1 LEFSAASDP
10 GRVRTHNEDSF
21 ALVPFSSGV
30 LLAVA
35 DGVSGSQA
43 GEVASAIAT
52 RTFRECLEPHQRETP
67 ESGPLRDALQA
78 ANERI
83 LTARQESAR
92 QAGMG
97 TTMTCAWLSEQRL
110 AFAHVGDSRLYLLRR
125 GELNCV
131 THDHSVA
138 QELMRQGT
146 IPPSEAERH
155 PQKHVLTRWLGLEP
169 FACDEGTLELEPGDV
184 ILLCTDG
191 LVSALTE
198 AEVAREMRD
207 GFAGV
212 ALRLVEAANRAG
224 GPDNI
229 TVVAARTAP
238 SDERG
243 EQQ

>member
-1 LEFSAASDP
+1 MEFSAASDP
-10 GRVRTHNEDSF
+10 GRVRTRNEDSF
-21 ALVPFSSGV
+21 ALVPYSSGV

-35 DGVSGSQA
+35 DGVGGSQA
-43 GEVASAIAT
+43 GEVASALAT
-52 RTFRECLEPHQRETP
+52 RTFRESLSSHQRETP
-67 ESGPLRDALQA
+67 EPGPLREALA
-78 ANERI
+78 LANERI
-83 LTARQESAR
+83 LRARQESAR

-97 TTMTCAWLSEQRL
+97 TTMTCAWLSEERL
-110 AFAHVGDSRLYLLRR
+110 AFGHVGDSRLYLMRR
-125 GELNCV
+125 GELTCI

-138 QELMRQGT
+138 QELVRQGS

-155 PQKHVLTRWLGLEP
+155 PQRHVLTRWLGFEP
-169 FACDEGTLELEPGDV
+169 FACDEGTLDLEPGDV
-184 ILLCTDG
+184 VLLCTDG

-198 AEVAREMRD
+198 NEIAREMQD

-238 SDERG
+238 LDERG
-243 EQQ
+243 DGQ

>member
-1 LEFSAASDP
+1 MEFSAASDP
-10 GRVRTHNEDSF
+10 GRVRTRNEDSF
-21 ALVPFSSGV
+21 ALLPFSTGV

-35 DGVSGSQA
+35 DGVGGSQA

-52 RTFRECLEPHQRETP
+52 RTFRETMTPHQRETP
-67 ESGPLRDALQA
+67 EPMPLHQALEL

-83 LTARQESAR
+83 LQARQESSR

-97 TTMTCAWLSEQRL
+97 TTMTCAWLSEDRL
-110 AFAHVGDSRLYLLRR
+110 AYAHVGDSRLYLLRG

-138 QELMRQGT
+138 QELVRQGS
-146 IPPSEAERH
+146 IPPADAERH
-155 PQKHVLTRWLGLEP
+155 PQRHVLTRWLGFEP
-169 FACDEGTLELEPGDV
+169 FACDEGTLDLEPGDV
-184 ILLCTDG
+184 VLLCTDG
-191 LVSALTE
+191 LVSAL
-198 AEVAREMRD
+198 AEGEIARELQD

-229 TVVAARTAP
+229 TVVAARTAQAGG
-238 SDERG
+238 S

>member
-1 LEFSAASDP
+1 MEFSAASDS
-10 GRVRTHNEDSF
+10 GKVRTHNEDSF
-21 ALVPFSSGV
+21 ALVPFSTGV

-35 DGVSGSQA
+35 DGVGGSQA

-52 RTFRECLEPHQRETP
+52 RTFRERLLRHQQQPPQTA
-67 ESGPLRDALQA
+67 PLRDALEM

-83 LTARQESAR
+83 LAARQESSR

-97 TTMTCAWLSEQRL
+97 TTMTCAWLSEELL
-110 AFAHVGDSRLYLLRR
+110 AYAHVGDSRLYLMREGKLT
-125 GELNCV
+125 CI

-138 QELMRQGT
+138 QELVRQGS
-146 IPPSEAERH
+146 IPAAEAERH
-155 PQKHVLTRWLGLEP
+155 PQRHVLTRWLGFET
-169 FACDEGTLELEPGDV
+169 FDCDEGTLALEPGDV
-184 ILLCTDG
+184 VLLCTDG
-191 LVSALTE
+191 LVSALSE
-198 AEVAREMRD
+198 SEIAREMGD

-229 TVVAARTAP
+229 TVVAARTTA

-243 EQQ
+243 EQP